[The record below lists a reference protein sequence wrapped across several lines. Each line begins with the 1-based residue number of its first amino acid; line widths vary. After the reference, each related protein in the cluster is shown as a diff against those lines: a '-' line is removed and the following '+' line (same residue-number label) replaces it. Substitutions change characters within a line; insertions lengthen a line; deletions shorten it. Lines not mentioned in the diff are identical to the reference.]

1 MRLSRVAGGLAVLLT
16 LAAVVGSLATFA
28 GANDLFLA
36 PARRLPALVTTVFVA
51 LVVGGV
57 VRWGGSEHGR
67 RTPYW

>member
-28 GANDLFLA
+28 GANDLLLA
-36 PARRLPALVTTVFVA
+36 PARRLPALVTTAFVA

-57 VRWGGSEHGR
+57 VRWGGSENER
-67 RTPYW
+67 QTPYW